1 MSQVLKPKKGYKK
14 VKWLFGQ
21 EIKIP
26 QEWEVKKVD
35 LPTFEYLV
43 SGTNARSDLNE
54 SSEIRYIH
62 YGDIHTK
69 WNLELNCDSEKIPRI
84 DKEKV
89 SKLPLLKE
97 GDLIIADA
105 SEDIE
110 GSGSSILLK
119 NVKNKK
125 IVAGLHTIVLR
136 SKDENISTDFLK
148 YLTSINSVKIQIIS
162 YVTGSKV
169 YGLSKKTCK
178 EIKVPFPKLS
188 EQQKIASILSNID
201 NLINFTQ
208 KVIDQNKSLKQG
220 LMQKL
225 FTKGIG
231 HKKFKKEIWL
241 FGKEIKIPEE
251 WKIIRIGDVCFV
263 TKLAGFEYTKYIVYQ
278 DVGEVPLI
286 KAQNVQ
292 MGKFS
297 NKNIQYISKKIS
309 DFLVRS
315 KVGNN
320 DVLMVFIGAGIGNVC
335 HAPSGEWNLAPNVA
349 RISPKKI
356 NDVYLLFFLQS
367 EIGQKATIF
376 FSTSTA
382 KESIS
387 MGEIRKIKITLPSIS
402 EQQKIASILSNV
414 DSQIQSQTQYKE
426 KLEKLKKSLMQKLLT
441 GQVRV
446 AV

>member
-1 MSQVLKPKKGYKK
+1 MSQVLKPKKGYKL
-14 VKWLFGQ
+14 VKRLFGKDV
-21 EIKIP
+21 EIPEEWKYHKLEEIGAIIGGGTPDSFNKEYWNGKILWAVP
-26 QEWEVKKVD
+26 TDITKLQTNQIEDTKRKITKQGLEDSSAKL
-35 LPTFEYLV
+35 LPEGTILITSRATIGKCAITTKPICTNQGFQNIICNNDYHNLFIFYSMKHNRNRLLRLSYGTTFLEI
-43 SGTNARSDLNE
+43 SK
-54 SSEIRYIH
+54 SEIR
-62 YGDIHTK
+62 
-69 WNLELNCDSEKIPRI
+69 
-84 DKEKV
+84 KV
-89 SKLPLLKE
+89 SIP
-97 GDLIIADA
+97 IPNF
-105 SEDIE
+105 
-110 GSGSSILLK
+110 IL
-119 NVKNKK
+119 
-125 IVAGLHTIVLR
+125 
-136 SKDENISTDFLK
+136 
-148 YLTSINSVKIQIIS
+148 
-162 YVTGSKV
+162 
-169 YGLSKKTCK
+169 
-178 EIKVPFPKLS
+178 

-201 NLINFTQ
+201 NLIINTQ
-208 KVIDQNKSLKQG
+208 KIINQTKSVKKG

-225 FTKGIG
+225 FTKGID

-402 EQQKIASILSNV
+402 EQQKIASILSNIDV
-414 DSQIQSQTQYKE
+414 QIQAQTQYKE
-426 KLEKLKKSLMQKLLT
+426 KLERLKKSLMQKLLT
-441 GQVRV
+441 GEVRV
-446 AV
+446 IV

>member
-1 MSQVLKPKKGYKK
+1 MTLKAKKGYKF
-14 VKWLFGQ
+14 VKGLFGKYEEIPEEW
-21 EIKIP
+21 EIKKIDEIGKLSGGGTP
-26 QEWEVKKVD
+26 DTTNKEYWNGKILWAVPTDITKLQANLIGDTERKITKYGLENSSANL
-35 LPTFEYLV
+35 LPSGAILITSRATIGKCVITTKPITTNQGFQSIICGNEY
-43 SGTNARSDLNE
+43 N
-54 SSEIRYIH
+54 
-62 YGDIHTK
+62 
-69 WNLELNCDSEKIPRI
+69 NLFIFY
-84 DKEKV
+84 
-89 SKLPLLKE
+89 
-97 GDLIIADA
+97 LIKYNRN
-105 SEDIE
+105 
-110 GSGSSILLK
+110 ILLRLSY
-119 NVKNKK
+119 
-125 IVAGLHTIVLR
+125 GT
-136 SKDENISTDFLK
+136 TFLE
-148 YLTSINSVKIQIIS
+148 I
-162 YVTGSKV
+162 
-169 YGLSKKTCK
+169 SKKEMSK
-178 EIKVPFPKLS
+178 ISIPVPNSTP
-188 EQQKIASILSNID
+188 EQQKIASILSRVD
-201 NLINFTQ
+201 ALIESTQ
-208 KVIDQNKSLKQG
+208 RIIYGTERLKKG

-225 FTKGIG
+225 LTRGIG
-231 HKKFKKEIWL
+231 HDKFKKVKWL

-426 KLEKLKKSLMQKLLT
+426 KLERLKKSLMQKLLT
-441 GQVRV
+441 GQIRV
-446 AV
+446 KV

>member
-1 MSQVLKPKKGYKK
+1 MSQVLKPRKGYKK
-14 VKWLFGQ
+14 VKWLFRK
-21 EIKIP
+21 EIEIPEEWGIKKLVEIGEIIGGGTPDSTNKDYWDGKILWAVP
-26 QEWEVKKVD
+26 TDITKLQFNKIEDTERKITKQGLD
-35 LPTFEYLV
+35 NSSAKLLPEETILITSRATVGKCAIATKPISTNQGFQNIICNDDYDNLFIFYSIKHNLNNLLRVSQGTTFL
-43 SGTNARSDLNE
+43 
-54 SSEIRYIH
+54 EI
-62 YGDIHTK
+62 
-69 WNLELNCDSEKIPRI
+69 
-84 DKEKV
+84 
-89 SKLPLLKE
+89 SKNQ
-97 GDLIIADA
+97 I
-105 SEDIE
+105 
-110 GSGSSILLK
+110 K
-119 NVKNKK
+119 NVIIPIPNS
-125 IVAGLHTIVLR
+125 LH
-136 SKDENISTDFLK
+136 
-148 YLTSINSVKIQIIS
+148 
-162 YVTGSKV
+162 
-169 YGLSKKTCK
+169 
-178 EIKVPFPKLS
+178 
-188 EQQKIASILSNID
+188 EQQKIVTILSNVD
-201 NLINFTQ
+201 NLINSTQ
-208 KVIDQNKSLKQG
+208 KIIDQTITLKKG

-225 FTKGIG
+225 LTKGIG
-231 HKKFKKEIWL
+231 HKQFKKVKWL
-241 FGKEIKIPEE
+241 FGKEIEIPEE

-320 DVLMVFIGAGIGNVC
+320 DVLMVFIGAGTGNVC
-335 HAPSGEWNLAPNVA
+335 HAPSGEWHLAPNVA

-402 EQQKIASILSNV
+402 EQQKIASILSGIDASNYA
-414 DSQIQSQTQYKE
+414 QTQYKE
-426 KLEKLKKSLMQKLLT
+426 KLERLKKSLMQKLLT
-441 GQVRV
+441 GQIRV
-446 AV
+446 KV